1 MNTIRNN
8 KLNRVIVFLLLLAC
22 LFSMTGFSAKA
33 AGNTSIWLPV
43 EQTVEDSGAE
53 VPGEQQVFEYSLVP
67 LETGNPMPEGSSGN
81 EYALTL
87 TGNQETEIQIDYSA
101 TGVYSYHFRQVMD
114 EPKEGYIYD
123 EEQYTIT
130 VYVKH
135 NTQGKL
141 ISEVSVAKRT
151 DGMKVAALEFT
162 NRYEAGSSNVNPSGD
177 EPQDTAED
185 TTGAVDNTLANQ
197 SGGDNEA
204 EGAEGLQEE
213 EGEDLEQLGSEAVPR
228 GLRNTDAWALWN
240 LIFAV
245 VTVIGSIIL
254 LITYVKKR
262 RESEDEQNNEEN
274 QSGEDEDA
282 EKKKL
287 CRPAR
292 IFSIIVSVASVI
304 FFILT
309 EDVTLP
315 MKWVDQYTWIMIV
328 AFLAQVVDMLYIG
341 SRGKEKKGDKN

>member
-1 MNTIRNN
+1 M
-8 KLNRVIVFLLLLAC
+8 FLLLLAC

-43 EQTVEDSGAE
+43 KQTFESSG
-53 VPGEQQVFEYSLVP
+53 VTIPKEQQVFEYSLVP

-87 TGNQETEIQIDYSA
+87 TGDQEAKIQIDYST
-101 TGVYSYHFRQVMD
+101 TGVYSYHFRQVKD
-114 EPKEGYIYD
+114 EPKDGYIYD

-135 NTQGKL
+135 NTQGE
-141 ISEVSVAKRT
+141 IVSEVSVAKRT
-151 DGMKVAALEFT
+151 NGMKVAALEFK
-162 NRYEAGSSNVNPSGD
+162 NGYEAGSSDVTPSGD
-177 EPQDTAED
+177 GQQDTAED
-185 TTGAVDNTLANQ
+185 TAGAADNASENQ
-197 SGGDNEA
+197 PGGDNEA
-204 EGAEGLQEE
+204 EGAEGLQEA

-240 LIFAV
+240 LIFAIL
-245 VTVIGSIIL
+245 TVIGTVIL
-254 LITYVKKR
+254 FITYMKKR
-262 RESEDEQNNEEN
+262 TESEDDQNNQEN
-274 QSGEDEDA
+274 QSEEDDDA

-292 IFSIIVSVASVI
+292 IFSLIVSIASVV

-315 MKWVDQYTWIMIV
+315 MKWVDQYTWIMFV
-328 AFLAQVVDMLYIG
+328 AFLIQVVDMLYIG
-341 SRGKEKKGDKN
+341 IRGKEKKEDKN